1 MIRPH
6 MVLLLLGLF
15 GPVIIWALPQNIDS
29 GLTGKGED
37 VVTQV
42 EIIDTDN
49 ESGSETKN
57 QEDGDGAT
65 VLGDENS
72 QDGEEE
78 ENADE
83 G

>member
-57 QEDGDGAT
+57 QEEDGDGASA
-65 VLGDENS
+65 GRRKQSRRGRGRER
-72 QDGEEE
+72 
-78 ENADE
+78 
-83 G
+83 